1 MPRAG
6 LMSTHNHGQQGGK
19 RGKVLKYFLFI
30 FSINFDNIATFVS
43 IDTIKLRPCRIL
55 VVN

>member
-6 LMSTHNHGQQGGK
+6 LMSTHKHAQQRGK
-19 RGKVLKYFLFI
+19 RGNYFLFI